1 MVASRHG
8 GDPLTWERA
17 EPGPANPLAWS
28 APVGRLA
35 GVRLRLH
42 FSFVLYAVLLAL
54 RGTLGPG
61 DAAGLHGLRTV
72 SMALASLLVVI
83 VLREWV
89 RALVVRAAGGSAEEV
104 TLWPLGA
111 LQGIDPAP
119 GWTSIAL
126 AACVGPAV
134 SAVQLA
140 ACGAALAAVA
150 GDWSAAF
157 PDPFSAAWLATP
169 HPWWHEALW
178 FLQWTGIQ
186 VALLA
191 LLPMLPLDGGRVAE
205 AVIVRRRG
213 EFDAPRV
220 AAAFTLA
227 SAALIG
233 VVAVVRDLATI
244 MAVAIACA
252 GYAAFILWRLRA
264 GDAVAGADGGWMP
277 PDTRAEPDPDVAARE
292 EAAHRRAARDAEERE
307 VDRILAKIARQGRD
321 SLTDAERT
329 ALARAT
335 ERRRGG

>member
-1 MVASRHG
+1 M
-8 GDPLTWERA
+8 TWERA
-17 EPGPANPLAWS
+17 EPASVNPLAWS
-28 APVGRLA
+28 MPAGRLA

-42 FSFVLYAVLLAL
+42 FSFVLYAVLLSL

-61 DAAGLHGLRTV
+61 DAAGLHGIRTV
-72 SMALASLLVVI
+72 SLALGSLLAVV

-89 RALVVRAAGGSAEEV
+89 RALVVRAAGGSADEV
-104 TLWPLGA
+104 TLWPLGT

-119 GWTSIAL
+119 GWASMVL
-126 AACVGPAV
+126 AACTGPAV

-140 ACGAALAAVA
+140 ACGAGLAAIA

-169 HPWWHEALW
+169 HPWWHESLW

-213 EFDAPRV
+213 EFDAPRA

-227 SAALIG
+227 SAALVGI
-233 VVAVVRDLATI
+233 VAVVRDLATV

-264 GDAVAGADGGWMP
+264 GDAVAEAGGGWMP
-277 PDTRAEPDPDVAARE
+277 PDARAEPDPEAAARE
-292 EAAHRRAARDAEERE
+292 EAARRRAAREDEERE
-307 VDRILAKIARQGRD
+307 VDRILAKIAREGRE